1 MNGLPFAPCTETRCV
16 PRRPRCLAPPP
27 PQGAVP
33 RLHTLLLTVRTPDLL
48 ALLPL
53 PDDLPMCQ
61 SWKERGCWMQFSQ
74 CGQVHITN
82 LLPLAGPAG
91 WGFKKKG
98 TSVSPEY
105 AVPLNDIPASQ
116 LDRASHTPGSQSSL
130 MLSWIPGVLV
140 NGTGEQP
147 LSPSCW
153 LRLSSCKGRAAE
165 KVGPPWGSQ
174 NPHL

>member
-1 MNGLPFAPCTETRCV
+1 MGFPLPRAQRQDVCRGGRGAC
-16 PRRPRCLAPPP
+16 PPP

-48 ALLPL
+48 ALLPP
-53 PDDLPMCQ
+53 PDNLPMCQ
-61 SWKERGCWMQFSQ
+61 SWKEWGCWMQFSQ

-91 WGFKKKG
+91 WGLKKKG

-140 NGTGEQP
+140 NGRGEQP
-147 LSPSCW
+147 LSPSRW

-165 KVGPPWGSQ
+165 KVGVPWGSQ